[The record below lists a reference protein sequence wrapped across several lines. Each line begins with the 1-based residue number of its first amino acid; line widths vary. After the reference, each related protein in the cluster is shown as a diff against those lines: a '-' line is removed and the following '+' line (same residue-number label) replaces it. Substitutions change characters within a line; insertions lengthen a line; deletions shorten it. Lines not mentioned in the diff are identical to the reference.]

1 MRRETCQDKGT
12 AGGDIADG
20 EGKERQAQQMVDA
33 GRGRQCRERG
43 SQEDTA
49 DDGDEQQETQEQGM
63 REVTGAP
70 EREIRRV
77 SWWKGE
83 GKTNERLTEMNT

>member
-1 MRRETCQDKGT
+1 MRRETRQDKGT
-12 AGGDIADG
+12 AGGDAADG
-20 EGKERQAQQMVDA
+20 ECRERQAQQMVDA
-33 GRGRQCRERG
+33 GRGRHCRQRG

-49 DDGDEQQETQEQGM
+49 DDEDEQREIQEQRM

-77 SWWKGE
+77 RRWKGE
-83 GKTNERLTEMNT
+83 GKTNERLPETNT